1 MSKNDIRYDLLEK
14 LKAHHCFWS
23 YEPSSWNKATDDQ
36 IIEKTLIHLDLPEI
50 NQLFTLYG
58 KQHVKRVWLDSLI
71 PQGDYYRTLNRFFAW
86 YYFGAKNPDV
96 YLKTQETRHFN
107 RMFA

>member
-1 MSKNDIRYDLLEK
+1 MSRSDIRHELLTK
-14 LKAHHCFWS
+14 LKSNNCFWS
-23 YEPSSWNKATDDQ
+23 YEPSSWDRATDDQ

-50 NQLFTLYG
+50 DQLFMLYG

-86 YYFGAKNPDV
+86 YYFGVKHPDS
-96 YLKTQETRHFN
+96 YLKAQETRYFN
-107 RMFA
+107 RLLA